1 MEGPGRL
8 VRILDNLR
16 PSDSDRGVLDN
27 VRVHLKH
34 NVTCAHGG
42 EFITA
47 KGPVGRPV
55 GNLHLGF
62 PTGVNVGSDF
72 PRQVLSNHDDLRS
85 RVDYSSFGDPVS
97 DPDIDLTQGQRVG
110 RLAHA
115 SGKGTLGGRVCDCD
129 FLQAAGFNA
138 SDPQFLDEVLPDGWT
153 GRQDV
158 CRGGV
163 G

>member
-1 MEGPGRL
+1 L
-8 VRILDNLR
+8 LD
-16 PSDSDRGVLDN
+16 D
-27 VRVHLKH
+27 VRVHLKRD
-34 NVTCAHGG
+34 VACAHG
-42 EFITA
+42 EKLSTA
-47 KGPVGRPV
+47 KHPVGRSV
-55 GNLHLGF
+55 GALHLEYAAGID
-62 PTGVNVGSDF
+62 GGSDF
-72 PRQVLSNHDDLRS
+72 SRQVLSNHDDLRS

-97 DPDIDLTQGQRVG
+97 DPDIDLAQGQRVG

-115 SGKGTLGGRVCDCD
+115 SGKGTLGGGVCDCD

-138 SDPQFLDEVLPDGWT
+138 SDPQFLNEVLPDGWT